1 MAVSFCRFCYL
12 FLKYQPLFSG
22 KDFVPSVEDGLS
34 IVVSLDGRETLQSEV
49 ISNYNETPDFN
60 VELVWTMSRGTF
72 QALRS
77 RKVPLKLQVHKLPM
91 TPNANNTVI
100 GTFLFDLRE
109 SFLHSK
115 SHDPNESYINQAS
128 WKKLISTDL
137 PAGRVA
143 PSLLAALVIEP
154 NNKNDD
160 NDDDDEDK
168 TDMQIDEDL
177 KSQVVE
183 RGPPIKR
190 LTPILQNEKGY
201 FSIGSEDAA
210 TDIYFFNVFICFG
223 NFVQQAFPK
232 DTKVAVSLKM
242 TFSMF
247 DIFVTFCSFFQI
259 LQKDDEL
266 KFVYDIFGTQISSK
280 PFTWFDIK
288 KFKPERAT
296 AKIYTSPQKLVDF
309 FREKM
314 GTYCIFICNDS
325 CHLALAEINLFQ
337 KLELNIP
344 DLQSGK
350 TFVYEGTVGKKE
362 RCTLDICM

>member
-1 MAVSFCRFCYL
+1 
-12 FLKYQPLFSG
+12 
-22 KDFVPSVEDGLS
+22 
-34 IVVSLDGRETLQSEV
+34 
-49 ISNYNETPDFN
+49 
-60 VELVWTMSRGTF
+60 MSRGTF

-77 RKVPLKLQVHKLPM
+77 RKVPLKLQVCKLPM
-91 TPNANNTVI
+91 TPNASNTVI

-154 NNKNDD
+154 NNKNDE
-160 NDDDDEDK
+160 DDKDDEDK

-201 FSIGSEDAA
+201 FSIGPEDAA

-232 DTKVAVSLKM
+232 DTKVAVSLK
-242 TFSMF
+242 
-247 DIFVTFCSFFQI
+247 
-259 LQKDDEL
+259 
-266 KFVYDIFGTQISSK
+266 
-280 PFTWFDIK
+280 
-288 KFKPERAT
+288 
-296 AKIYTSPQKLVDF
+296 
-309 FREKM
+309 
-314 GTYCIFICNDS
+314 
-325 CHLALAEINLFQ
+325 
-337 KLELNIP
+337 
-344 DLQSGK
+344 K
-350 TFVYEGTVGKKE
+350 TFRCLTFLLHFALFFNIAE
-362 RCTLDICM
+362 R